1 MIHPENMLSVDRT
14 DWTSLP
20 RSLHILTGT
29 LAAMAIAVL
38 GWSGWQFM
46 DHLPAGGWIILAVFG
61 IATFPFFI
69 YFRRIETMVSIG
81 DAYFMAI
88 AILHGPATCV
98 VATATYALVFLL
110 SIKSFKP
117 FLFVFNFS
125 VLVCDAFAYSMIFQ
139 LFKPAELHHFGAYV
153 VPAGMM
159 ALVSFLFT
167 SVATAAAVSWRREKR
182 FSSVWL
188 RAHLP
193 LLLNSFIAASAAV
206 CIAALSPHGKFAPL
220 AIAPVIGFLWFWTN
234 RYRVRLDRKEADFG

>member
-139 LFKPAELHHFGAYV
+139 LFKARRVASLWCLRCTGGNDGSCLFPFYV
-153 VPAGMM
+153 RCHCRRGFM
-159 ALVSFLFT
+159 A
-167 SVATAAAVSWRREKR
+167 AREK
-182 FSSVWL
+182 V
-188 RAHLP
+188 
-193 LLLNSFIAASAAV
+193 FISLAQGTPSASAKFLYRCERRGLHCRTV
-206 CIAALSPHGKFAPL
+206 PSWQIRAAGDCACDRIFMVLDEPVSGKA
-220 AIAPVIGFLWFWTN
+220 
-234 RYRVRLDRKEADFG
+234 